1 MEKETAYEDQSQE
14 TINVARLFE
23 LGLLSL
29 FIKEYRIA
37 LEADTEMER
46 AQAIARLRNAM
57 QKQCVDFKKKVSKA
71 SKNDMKAIGDLAY
84 NNLHKK
90 SKKLVKPTKIIN
102 QWQKKNDAYW
112 RKYIKTKGTNLVIDD
127 KGVIQS
133 FKILLDQDVKGIV
146 DGTLEID
153 KAVANTIHKL
163 SNAGIGVIDYRTG
176 TKRNVEVF
184 VRQQMVYAAKESTND
199 LRKKNAEKDG
209 ITIWE
214 WTAHADARPT
224 HKEWQGKRF
233 DTTGKYY
240 PKSVSHGQEND
251 YGCLHRAMPV
261 YDKDDPYAYSKKE
274 LDNIDTKPF
283 KWNGKTYNGYDAKQQ
298 MRAMERKIRQCKRE
312 VALLEENGLKD
323 SESAKSTRY
332 LLKKANS
339 DYSSFCKAYGTYRR
353 SNRLKI

>member
-1 MEKETAYEDQSQE
+1 MEKETEYEDKSQD

-57 QKQCVDFKKKVSKA
+57 QRQCVEFKKKVSKA
-71 SKNDMKAIGDLAY
+71 SKNDMKAIGELAY

-90 SKKLVKPTKIIN
+90 SKKLVKPTKIVN
-102 QWQKKNDAYW
+102 QWQKKNDTYW
-112 RKYIKTKGTNLVIDD
+112 RKYIKSKGTNLVIND
-127 KGVIQS
+127 KGIIQT

-153 KAVANTIHKL
+153 KAVENTIHKL
-163 SNAGIGVIDYRTG
+163 SKAGVDIINYKSGA
-176 TKRNVEVF
+176 KRNVEVF
-184 VRQQMVYAAKESTND
+184 VRQQMVYASKESSND

-209 ITIWE
+209 VTIWE
-214 WTAHADARPT
+214 WTAHADARPS
-224 HKEWQGKRF
+224 HKLWQGKRF

-240 PKSVSHGQEND
+240 PKSVSHGEEKD

-283 KWNGKTYNGYDAKQQ
+283 KWNGKTYTGYEAKQQ

-312 VALLEENGLKD
+312 IYLLEENSLNG

>member
-1 MEKETAYEDQSQE
+1 MEKETEYEDKSQD

-57 QKQCVDFKKKVSKA
+57 QRQCVEFKKKVSKA
-71 SKNDMKAIGDLAY
+71 SKNDMKAIGELAY

-90 SKKLVKPTKIIN
+90 SKKLVKPTKIVN

-112 RKYIKTKGTNLVIDD
+112 RKYIKTKGTNLVIND
-127 KGVIQS
+127 KGIIQT

-146 DGTLEID
+146 EGTLEID

-163 SNAGIGVIDYRTG
+163 SKAGVDIINYKSGA
-176 TKRNVEVF
+176 KRNVEVF
-184 VRQQMVYAAKESTND
+184 VRQQMVYASKESSND

-209 ITIWE
+209 VTIWE
-214 WTAHADARPT
+214 WTAHADARPS
-224 HKEWQGKRF
+224 HKLWQGKRF

-240 PKSVSHGQEND
+240 PKSVSHGEEND
-251 YGCLHRAMPV
+251 YGCLHRAKPV

-283 KWNGKTYNGYDAKQQ
+283 KWNGKTYTGYEAKQQ

-312 VALLEENGLKD
+312 IYLLEENSLNG

-339 DYSSFCKAYGTYRR
+339 DYTSFCKAYGTYRR

>member
-1 MEKETAYEDQSQE
+1 MEKETEYEDKSQD

-57 QKQCVDFKKKVSKA
+57 QRQCVEFKKKVSKA
-71 SKNDMKAIGDLAY
+71 SKNDMKAIGELAY
-84 NNLHKK
+84 KNLHKK
-90 SKKLVKPTKIIN
+90 SKKLVKPTKIVN

-112 RKYIKTKGTNLVIDD
+112 RKYIKSKGTNLVIND
-127 KGVIQS
+127 KGIIQT

-163 SNAGIGVIDYRTG
+163 SKAGVDIINYKSGA
-176 TKRNVEVF
+176 KRNIEVF
-184 VRQQMVYAAKESTND
+184 VRQQMVYASKESSND

-209 ITIWE
+209 VTIWE
-214 WTAHADARPT
+214 WTAHADARPS
-224 HKEWQGKRF
+224 HKLWQGKRF

-240 PKSVSHGQEND
+240 PKSVSHGEEND

-283 KWNGKTYNGYDAKQQ
+283 KWNGKTYTGYEAKQQ

-312 VALLEENGLKD
+312 IYLLEENSLNG